1 MQLQIFCQLIFSVF
15 HSQAELEQLLHKSIS
30 GKWIA
35 SNKLNMFGLWIVDK
49 KSNLK
54 TKPQPLGNYNYYYYD
69 YYDIIFHNFFYIL
82 Y

>member
-1 MQLQIFCQLIFSVF
+1 
-15 HSQAELEQLLHKSIS
+15 
-30 GKWIA
+30 
-35 SNKLNMFGLWIVDK
+35 MFGLWIVDK